1 MKHFCSLLMNVT
13 TLQTS
18 LKPIRVNLSVLFIC
32 MFSICYGATYTSTG
46 TTTNWNLGTTWGGV
60 STPGSGDNVVIAAG
74 TTVIINTSPGVT
86 LGSITVNGTLEFQ
99 AGTSRA
105 LVCTSVSV
113 ASTGT
118 FRTNASGTVT
128 GHTLSVSGSIT
139 NGGTL
144 DFYTNSGNAAA
155 SITFTGSS
163 NTTFSGAG
171 ATTDIYLITV
181 NKGSSPTYAVDLT
194 VSNFTV
200 RGSSSDVAGFLT
212 LSNGTFKISG
222 SFTMTNRVFTSAS
235 YSITSNTGFYLNNPN
250 FTVAA
255 QTGSVG
261 WYGEITIDDGT
272 FNVGSASD
280 DNLYY
285 GGSGANS
292 VFVIN
297 GGAINVAGSLQPYAD
312 PTYNYTYYVDYTQTG
327 GTVTCCTVGNTDG
340 GASGRGLPSMWI
352 TRYSSFTMSGGTI
365 VIRGQNINWNYDYDC
380 SADTRSIT
388 GGTVQ
393 IGDASSGTA
402 KRYGITGY
410 FPNLVITNTSGNHS
424 AEFYQKIYTPYIY
437 LTTTLQSN
445 TTLDA
450 NTNSLGATFVGDIT
464 MNSGSTFDAGTV
476 THTVKGN
483 WINNGTL
490 TYRTS
495 TFYFNGSSLQ
505 TISGSANL
513 NFYNVELNNSAGM
526 ALSPNT
532 GVVTAFRHLLTFT
545 SGKITLNDYD
555 LELEASQDG
564 SSGIS
569 GSPGSTNFIVTNG
582 TGVFRR
588 YNIGSAA
595 GKRTTALYPIGYT
608 SSTYSPVTLNV
619 TSTTTTDNFSARVSQ
634 GVYYAGTSGSVYT
647 TKTVDRTW
655 NVSEGT
661 AGGSNVTLTF
671 QWTSSLETTSFTRNS
686 CYVGHYT
693 GGAWQVSGNAAA
705 SGSNPYTRTSGT
717 QTSFSPF
724 AIASGSSP
732 LPVELLTFDAKPN
745 NDQVLTKW
753 STASEKNNDFFT
765 LERSKDGVNFE
776 KLKTVPGAGNSD
788 RIVNYAEKDE
798 EPLNGISYYRLKQ
811 TDYDGKTSYSQIV
824 PIEFNSSSN
833 ARVQYNTAENNAT
846 TLYYNLSA
854 NALVTIE
861 IIDSNGK
868 QIAVLSENQY
878 QYFGTHQQTL
888 NFEGSAG
895 IYYAKITINGTPT
908 ICKFVH

>member
-1 MKHFCSLLMNVT
+1 MKHFCSLIVNGT
-13 TLQTS
+13 TLHTS
-18 LKPIRVNLSVLFIC
+18 LKPIRVNLSILFIC

-86 LGSITVNGTLEFQ
+86 LGSITVNGILEFQ
-99 AGTSRA
+99 SGTSRSIF
-105 LVCTSVSV
+105 CTNVSV

-171 ATTDIYLITV
+171 ATTDIYSITV

-200 RGSSSDVAGFLT
+200 RGVSTDVAGFLT
-212 LSNGTFKISG
+212 LTNGTFKISG
-222 SFTMTNRVFTSAS
+222 SFTMTNRVFTSAT

-261 WYGEITIDDGT
+261 WFGEITIDDGT
-272 FNVGSASD
+272 FNVGSASN

-297 GGAINVAGSLQPYAD
+297 GGALNVAGSLQPFND
-312 PTYNYTYYVDYTQTG
+312 TGNHTYYVDYTQTG
-327 GTVTCCTVGNTDG
+327 GTVTCCTVGNTYPG
-340 GASGRGLPSMWI
+340 LNGLGLPSMWI
-352 TRYSSFTMSGGTI
+352 TQYSSFTMSGGTI
-365 VIRGQNINWNYDYDC
+365 VIRGHNINANYDYDC

-424 AEFYQKIYTPYIY
+424 AEFYQKTYTPYIY

-450 NTNSLGATFVGDIT
+450 NTNSIGATFVGDIT

-513 NFYNVELNNSAGM
+513 NFYDVELNNSAGM

-555 LELEASQDG
+555 LELEASQNG

-569 GSPGSTNFIVTNG
+569 GAGSSNFIITNG
-582 TGVFRR
+582 TGVLRR

-608 SSTYSPVTLNV
+608 SSTYTPVTLTV
-619 TSTTTTDNFSARVSQ
+619 TSTTTTDNFSARVSP
-634 GVYYAGTSGSVYT
+634 GVYSSGTSGTLYS

-655 NVSEGT
+655 DVSEGT
-661 AGGSNVTLTF
+661 AGGSNVQLTF

-732 LPVELLTFDAKPN
+732 LPIELLSFDAKPEG
-745 NDQVLTKW
+745 DHVLTKW
-753 STASEKNNDFFT
+753 STASEINNDFFT
-765 LERSKDGVNFE
+765 LERSKDGADFE
-776 KLKTVPGAGNSD
+776 KLKNVPGAGNSD
-788 RIVNYAEKDE
+788 RILNYSETDE
-798 EPLNGISYYRLKQ
+798 SPLNGISYYRLKQ
-811 TDYDGKTSYSQIV
+811 TDFDGKTSYSDMV
-824 PIEFNSSSN
+824 PIEFNSTSH
-833 ARVQYNTAENNAT
+833 ARVQYNSTESTEAT
-846 TLYYNLSA
+846 IHYNLSS

-861 IIDSNGK
+861 IIDGNGK
-868 QIAVLSENQY
+868 QVAVLFENQY
-878 QYFGTHQQTL
+878 QYFGNHQEKL

-895 IYYAKITINGTPT
+895 IYYVKIIINGTPT